1 MIKDIVNSN
10 KTIKPYSKE
19 IEAFKKLFPSCFNGG
34 GKESFDLD
42 KFTQIIKGDID
53 ISKESYGLN
62 FLGKNY
68 SKLIASLESDTVIQP
83 DEEHNNQ
90 PENINSQNVYISGD
104 NLDALKHLLKS
115 YYGKIKC
122 IYIDPPYNTGSDGF
136 VYEDNFKL
144 KKEELVN
151 KLDISED
158 HAERILNITS
168 KGSSSHS
175 AWLMFMYPRLM
186 LARDLLTDDGA
197 ILINIDDNEQANLK
211 LICDDIFGEECFLGN
226 FIWHKKLTG
235 GYDNDNVN
243 SQHDYILVYS
253 KDNLFKVNLRAEEC
267 KYKNIDPKTG
277 KKFKWDSLWN
287 TGGLSYSKSLD
298 YPIKAPDGTDILP
311 IGERGVSFW
320 LWSKDKVERE
330 REELKFEK
338 DTNGNWKVYK
348 KVFQSDGL
356 IPGTITLLDKME
368 VGGNTT
374 ATQEIKDLFDNVK
387 VFDYPKPTKL
397 IKTLIDRVVQDG
409 DYVLD
414 FFGGSSTT
422 ADAVMQYSCQQ
433 NYQNLH
439 FILVQI
445 QEKLYKEVNN
455 TIIPAKT
462 GAVTSAFNLGYRTI
476 DQLGIDRIKRAAC
489 KIKKENSN
497 TQVDLGFKHYTIK
510 SINDNTIDKM
520 LKFDPNALF
529 VDKTIYESFGLNT
542 VLTTWLVYDGYG
554 FNTKFEEVKLD
565 NYIAYKCKNHL
576 YLIQPHIKEKDI
588 VQLFDKY
595 ATDENFNPQNIV
607 LFGYNFT
614 FSQTENLKNN
624 LKLIQASDKSL
635 QINIQIRY

>member
-10 KTIKPYSKE
+10 KTINPYSKE

-42 KFTQIIKGDID
+42 KFTQIIKGNID

-397 IKTLIDRVVQDG
+397 IKTLIDRVVLDG

-510 SINDNTIDKM
+510 SVNDNTIDKM